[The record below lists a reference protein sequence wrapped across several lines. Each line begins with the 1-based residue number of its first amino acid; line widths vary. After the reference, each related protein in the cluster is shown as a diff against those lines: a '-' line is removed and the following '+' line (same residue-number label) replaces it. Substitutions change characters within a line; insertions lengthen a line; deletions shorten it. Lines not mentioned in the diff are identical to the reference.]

1 MARRIAINGF
11 GRIGRMVF
19 RILEKCSDL
28 EVVAVNDLTD
38 DATLAHLLEFD
49 SVHRK
54 FDGSVE
60 VTDGALIV
68 NGRRVQT
75 SAERNPADLPWADLG
90 VELVLECTGVFRNK
104 DSASAH
110 LEAGAKAVL
119 LSAPAKGNIDQTIV
133 MGVNESDL
141 DPSIHTVVSNGSC
154 TTNCLAPIVKVID
167 EHFGIERGVMTTI
180 HSYTNDQR
188 LLDLPHS
195 DLRRARAAA
204 MSMVPTSTGAAKAIS
219 LVLPH
224 LAGKLDGISV
234 RVPTP
239 NVSLVDLVAETRDAC
254 TAADINRVLKEAA
267 SGRLNGILGFEER
280 PLVSTDFIGS
290 PYSSIVDADNTKVMG
305 DRMVKV
311 LSWYDNEWGFSNR
324 MVDLSRLMLGMA
336 REG

>member
-1 MARRIAINGF
+1 MF
-11 GRIGRMVF
+11 
-19 RILEKCSDL
+19 DL

-167 EHFGIERGVMTTI
+167 EHFGIERGVDN
-180 HSYTNDQR
+180 HPQLYER
-188 LLDLPHS
+188 
-195 DLRRARAAA
+195 
-204 MSMVPTSTGAAKAIS
+204 PTAWTCPTAICRPEQQPCRWYRPA
-219 LVLPH
+219 LGQQGHRVLPH

-239 NVSLVDLVAETRDAC
+239 NVSLVD
-254 TAADINRVLKEAA
+254 
-267 SGRLNGILGFEER
+267 GR
-280 PLVSTDFIGS
+280 
-290 PYSSIVDADNTKVMG
+290 
-305 DRMVKV
+305 
-311 LSWYDNEWGFSNR
+311 
-324 MVDLSRLMLGMA
+324 
-336 REG
+336 